1 MTQLATLR
9 EGIDEI
15 DAQLVALLA
24 RRFALTDEVGQYK
37 KQHQLPA
44 TDAAREAAQMARIS
58 ELAQQHGLDPALAQK
73 FLRVV
78 IDEVVTRHKLL

>member
-1 MTQLATLR
+1 MDTLAKLR
-9 EGIDEI
+9 TGIDAI

-24 RRFALTDEVGQYK
+24 QRFALTDEVGLYK

-44 TDAAREAAQMARIS
+44 TDAAREAAQMARIA
-58 ELAQQHGLDPALAQK
+58 ELAQQHGLDTALAQK

-78 IDEVVTRHKLL
+78 IDEVVSRHKQL